1 MPHQKKAAKN
11 AGRLPKKVGMLNKN
25 KLLLYFI
32 PLALLLAYAL
42 RHSLHAPASD
52 FAGYYYG
59 SRELLTGHYQHA
71 YDMQTLN
78 NLITGDGYKGVFV
91 SYAPF
96 PPFTSLVL
104 APFLLFPMGMA
115 KVIFN
120 LVCAAFFVF
129 SLIRSCRYFSIP
141 PFLTLLI
148 PVVFFIP
155 IFNNLAFGQSY
166 LLLCCLLL
174 EGFRAYREQSPILSS
189 FLWGLAILFKL
200 FPAFLFLFLLLRKKY
215 RETLF
220 LAIACGLL
228 LLPSLWLNGLPAWKY
243 YVSEI
248 APKMGR
254 GELNDSWTYIFQSA
268 FMLLKRTFLYDGL
281 LNPHPLLNNPYLFVI
296 GMALFKALILSPAV
310 SLTLRNRDDF
320 FSFSV
325 WVMASMLI
333 SPNGSSYSL
342 VLLVIPLLALGSLPR
357 ISPSIPSGIPP
368 GIRSGIS
375 PGILIAILV
384 LVAACTIPV
393 SRFGSFPI
401 WAQFPRLYLLLLF
414 FILLLSRGN
423 GGLVN
428 AGLVAVIALAFFAL
442 DIRGYLPSN
451 ETSAYV
457 LTKEQHLFICDY
469 TVRDNKLVYYY
480 QDDSGVHEQPTD
492 YVVHD
497 LTSDGVKLQDNQIW
511 YKGKKLT
518 DSPDR
523 KEKVAVVDGK
533 DIFYLSDK
541 NRGVGFF
548 TLRELPAGVLPAV
561 VMQDAAAIPVSS
573 R

>member
-1 MPHQKKAAKN
+1 MPRQKMTAKN
-11 AGRLPKKVGMLNKN
+11 AGRSPKKVGMFNKN
-25 KLLLYFI
+25 RFFLYFI
-32 PLALLLAYAL
+32 PLVLLLAYAL

-78 NLITGDGYKGVFV
+78 NLISADGYKGVFV

-120 LVCAAFFVF
+120 LVCAALFVF

-141 PFLTLLI
+141 PYLILLI

-174 EGFRAYREQSPILSS
+174 EGYRAYREQSPILSS
-189 FLWGLAILFKL
+189 LLWGLAILFKL
-200 FPAFLFLFLLLRKKY
+200 FPAFLFLFLLLRRKY

-228 LLPSLWLNGLPAWKY
+228 LLPSLWLNGLPAWKF

-296 GMALFKALILSPAV
+296 GMAVFKALILSPAIL
-310 SLTLRNRDDF
+310 LTLRNRDDF

-342 VLLVIPLLALGSLPR
+342 VLLVIPLLALGSLTR
-357 ISPSIPSGIPP
+357 MSPGTSSGIPA
-368 GIRSGIS
+368 SIS
-375 PGILIAILV
+375 PGVLVAILV

-451 ETSAYV
+451 ETSVYV

-469 TVRDNKLVYYY
+469 KVRDNKLVYYY

-492 YVVHD
+492 YAVHD
-497 LTSDGVKLQDNQIW
+497 LNSDDVRLQDNQIW

-523 KEKVAVVDGK
+523 KEKVTVADGK

-548 TLRELPAGVLPAV
+548 TLRELPAGVL
-561 VMQDAAAIPVSS
+561 QDAAAIPVSS
-573 R
+573 RQ

>member
-1 MPHQKKAAKN
+1 MPHQKRPTKN
-11 AGRLPKKVGMLNKN
+11 AGMVNKN

-42 RHSLHAPASD
+42 RHSLSVPASD

-120 LVCAAFFVF
+120 LVCAALFVF

-141 PFLTLLI
+141 PYLILLI

-174 EGFRAYREQSPILSS
+174 EGYRAYREQSPILSS
-189 FLWGLAILFKL
+189 LLWALAILFKL

-215 RETLF
+215 RETLL

-228 LLPSLWLNGLPAWKY
+228 LLPSLWLNGFPAWKF

-296 GMALFKALILSPAV
+296 GMALFKALILSPAIL
-310 SLTLRNRDDF
+310 LTLRNRDDF

-325 WVMASMLI
+325 WVMTSMLI

-342 VLLVIPLLALGSLPR
+342 VLLVIPLLALGSLPS
-357 ISPSIPSGIPP
+357 ISSSNSP
-368 GIRSGIS
+368 RIS
-375 PGILIAILV
+375 PGILLAILV

-393 SRFGSFPI
+393 SRFGAFPI

-414 FILLLSRGN
+414 FILLLSRSNAGT
-423 GGLVN
+423 GLVN
-428 AGLVAVIALAFFAL
+428 AGLVALIALAFFAL
-442 DIRGYLPSN
+442 DIRGYLPADEAS
-451 ETSAYV
+451 SYV

-480 QDDSGVHEQPTD
+480 QDDSGEHEQPTD
-492 YVVHD
+492 YPIHD
-497 LTSDGVKLQDNQIW
+497 LTSDGVGLKDNQIW

-518 DSPDR
+518 ASPDR

-548 TLRELPAGVLPAV
+548 TLRVLPAGVL
-561 VMQDAAAIPVSS
+561 QDAAATPVSS

>member
-1 MPHQKKAAKN
+1 MNVRFPLKDASSKEGRQKRRKAT
-11 AGRLPKKVGMLNKN
+11 KKVGMFNKN
-25 KLLLYFI
+25 RFFLYFI
-32 PLALLLAYAL
+32 PLVLLLAYAL

-104 APFLLFPMGMA
+104 APFLLFPMGLA
-115 KVIFN
+115 KVMFN
-120 LVCAAFFVF
+120 LVCAALFVF

-141 PFLTLLI
+141 PYLMLLI

-174 EGFRAYREQSPILSS
+174 EGYRAYREQSPILSS

-228 LLPSLWLNGLPAWKY
+228 LLPSLWLNGFPAWKF

-310 SLTLRNRDDF
+310 LLTLRNRDDF
-320 FSFSV
+320 FSFSL

-342 VLLVIPLLALGSLPR
+342 VLLVIPLLALGSAPR
-357 ISPSIPSGIPP
+357 ISPG
-368 GIRSGIS
+368 
-375 PGILIAILV
+375 LALAILV

-401 WAQFPRLYLLLLF
+401 WAQFPRLYLLLFF
-414 FILLLSRGN
+414 FILLLSRAN
-423 GGLVN
+423 AGGLVN

-442 DIRGYLPSN
+442 DIRSYLPAN
-451 ETSAYV
+451 EASSYV
-457 LTKEQHLFICDY
+457 LAKEQHLFICDY
-469 TVRDNKLVYYY
+469 TVRDKKLVYYY

-492 YVVHD
+492 YPVHE
-497 LTSDGVKLQDNQIW
+497 LTSDGIGLQDNQIW

-523 KEKVAVVDGK
+523 KEKVAVIDGK

-548 TLRELPAGVLPAV
+548 TLRVL
-561 VMQDAAAIPVSS
+561 QDAAAIPVSS

>member
-1 MPHQKKAAKN
+1 MPKN
-11 AGRLPKKVGMLNKN
+11 AGMVNKN

-71 YDMQTLN
+71 YDLQTLN
-78 NLITGDGYKGVFV
+78 NLISGDGYKGVFV

-120 LVCAAFFVF
+120 LVCAALFVF

-141 PFLTLLI
+141 PYLILLI

-174 EGFRAYREQSPILSS
+174 EGYRAYRERSPILSS

-220 LAIACGLL
+220 LAMACGLL
-228 LLPSLWLNGLPAWKY
+228 LLPSLWLNGLPAWKF

-254 GELNDSWTYIFQSA
+254 GELNDSWTYVFQSA

-281 LNPHPLLNNPYLFVI
+281 LNPHPLLNNPYIFVI
-296 GMALFKALILSPAV
+296 GMAVFKALILSPAIL
-310 SLTLRNRDDF
+310 LTLRNRDDF

-342 VLLVIPLLALGSLPR
+342 VLLVIPLLALGSSPR
-357 ISPSIPSGIPP
+357 ISPSISPGISPGIPP
-368 GIRSGIS
+368 GISPGNTPGIP
-375 PGILIAILV
+375 PGILVAILV

-414 FILLLSRGN
+414 FIFLLSRGN

-428 AGLVAVIALAFFAL
+428 AGLVAIIGLGFFAL
-442 DIRGYLPSN
+442 DIRGYLPAN
-451 ETSAYV
+451 EASSYV

-469 TVRDNKLVYYY
+469 TVRNNKLVYFY

-492 YVVHD
+492 YPVHD
-497 LTSDGVKLQDNQIW
+497 LTSDGVGLEDNQIW

-523 KEKVAVVDGK
+523 KEKVALVDGK

-548 TLRELPAGVLPAV
+548 TLRVL
-561 VMQDAAAIPVSS
+561 QDAAVIPVSS